1 MEKNG
6 TSEMAMMSLSNWLR
20 GLGKSGQLP
29 TSGNYLSG
37 EQVYLGFES
46 RLNDALRSIL
56 FV

>member
-1 MEKNG
+1 
-6 TSEMAMMSLSNWLR
+6 MMSLSNWLR